1 MTGGVTT
8 IGESGVERVH
18 QVTNWHAN
26 INEATQENAKLYRV
40 KYPDVFEDAYY
51 GSIRRAVRMLEK
63 AMIESGTHNPEL
75 VGRALRD
82 MEFADD
88 AGLVSMRADN
98 HQLLLPLFVSK
109 LVKIAGKNDLVD
121 IEHTGLGFETLAEIP
136 AEKTRM
142 TTTCQFE

>member
-1 MTGGVTT
+1 M
-8 IGESGVERVH
+8 
-18 QVTNWHAN
+18 
-26 INEATQENAKLYRV
+26 
-40 KYPDVFEDAYY
+40 
-51 GSIRRAVRMLEK
+51 
-63 AMIESGTHNPEL
+63 